1 MLVIISALVSSHHLR
16 LAYGLG
22 LVDLASQSHLRRVA
36 LAMGLELR
44 VGVHPTLRP
53 PQKKIGFP
61 DKQNYASIRL

>member
-1 MLVIISALVSSHHLR
+1 MDYGRHALPALPHS
-16 LAYGLG
+16 
-22 LVDLASQSHLRRVA
+22 RRVA